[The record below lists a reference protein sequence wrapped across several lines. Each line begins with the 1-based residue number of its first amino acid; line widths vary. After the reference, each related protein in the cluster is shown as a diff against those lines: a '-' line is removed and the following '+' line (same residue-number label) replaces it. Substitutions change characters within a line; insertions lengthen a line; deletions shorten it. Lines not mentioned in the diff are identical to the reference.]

1 MDIELLIR
9 ITDKNIKT
17 VEKDIRRSNDDMMK
31 EYYSKMIKLY
41 TVEKLILNNVIVRK
55 DSLFIKLSEKY
66 SETTS
71 ELIELSNQ
79 LVSLRKITR
88 NEQMNLL
95 NNVMSQGRCVKR
107 LCEDGSKGM
116 KIQYIKATISV

>member
-71 ELIELSNQ
+71 DLIELSNQ